1 MFSKPRPT
9 TTAADH
15 RVAKREPMLG
25 VTAMVRSASGVL
37 LEGVVQDVSDGGLG
51 ISGDTAGLYSGDKIE
66 VVLVIQGQRVGYFGE
81 IRHMD
86 RPNRKYGVRFESGP
100 FRGDQRP
107 EATKQCKQCRRDYP
121 DEHKFCFRCGQR
133 LIGGHRVAPQ
143 ETPIPK
149 AIAAFPS

>member
-37 LEGVVQDVSDGGLG
+37 HEGVVQDVSDGGLG

-66 VVLVIQGQRVGYFGE
+66 VVLVIQGERVGYFGE
-81 IRHMD
+81 IRHID
-86 RPNRKYGVRFESGP
+86 VANRTYGVHFESGP
-100 FRGDQRP
+100 FRGEQRR
-107 EATKQCKQCRRDYP
+107 EAIKECKQCRKAYP